1 MLRIDN
7 STVVWCGVVNS
18 GSCPSKSAGVW
29 CNLTLHLT
37 EVALSSSF
45 NLIVWHRWNS
55 CLGRTPHIQVQG
67 HKSKTRGVY
76 FITFISI
83 VGYTSERALMS
94 LPHSHDAEWLKIQL
108 LMVKRLKS
116 CLSFFFASLHQLEFS
131 PQTLCCYGK
140 QLCTIPRDAAYF
152 SYQNRYGGRREEQ

>member
-1 MLRIDN
+1 M
-7 STVVWCGVVNS
+7 
-18 GSCPSKSAGVW
+18 
-29 CNLTLHLT
+29 
-37 EVALSSSF
+37 
-45 NLIVWHRWNS
+45 LIVWHRWNS

-108 LMVKRLKS
+108 LMVKRLTS

-152 SYQNRYGGRREEQ
+152 SYQNRYGGEKGRAIKKWRVIGRMDSKKGRDYRRESLRRVLAVGQYSENMR